1 MVIGITGNTGSGKT
15 IIAGFFKQWG
25 GYVISA
31 DRMGWEVL
39 LDDKV
44 IEKLRGIF
52 GDGIVKDGKVDRK
65 KLGDFVFEDQEQLLK
80 FNKIVHPA
88 LLLELR
94 ETIKNCKKDIVIVDA
109 ALILEWGIKDW
120 FDYIILVSSK
130 LSIIHPRLKR
140 LGIPEEVIQGRIKFQ
155 MDSGEA
161 KGYADFIIEN
171 NGSIKKL
178 RLEARNIW
186 EKIVKEKNRK

>member
-1 MVIGITGNTGSGKT
+1 MIIGITGNTGSGKT

-25 GYVISA
+25 GYVISV

-39 LDDKV
+39 LDGKV
-44 IEKLRGIF
+44 IEKLRRIF
-52 GDGIVKDGKVDRK
+52 GDGIIKDGKVDRK
-65 KLGDFVFEDQEQLLK
+65 RLGDIVFKDQEQLLR
-80 FNKIVHPA
+80 FSKIVHPA
-88 LLLELR
+88 LLLELK

-130 LSIIHPRLKR
+130 LSIIRPRLKR

-171 NGSIKKL
+171 NGSVKKL

-186 EKIVKEKNRK
+186 GKIVKEKNRK

>member
-52 GDGIVKDGKVDRK
+52 GDGIIKDGKVDRK

-161 KGYADFIIEN
+161 KGYVDFIIEN

>member
-15 IIAGFFKQWG
+15 IIAGFFRQWG

-39 LDDKV
+39 LDDRV

-52 GDGIVKDGKVDRK
+52 GDGIIKDGKVDRK
-65 KLGDFVFEDQEQLLK
+65 KLGDIVFEDQEQLLK
-80 FNKIVHPA
+80 FNKIVHPT

-140 LGIPEEVIQGRIKFQ
+140 LGIPDELFKEE
-155 MDSGEA
+155 
-161 KGYADFIIEN
+161 
-171 NGSIKKL
+171 
-178 RLEARNIW
+178 
-186 EKIVKEKNRK
+186 

>member
-15 IIAGFFKQWG
+15 IIAGFFRQWG

-39 LDDKV
+39 LDDRV

-52 GDGIVKDGKVDRK
+52 GDGIIKDGKVDRK
-65 KLGDFVFEDQEQLLK
+65 KLGDIVFEDQEQLLK
-80 FNKIVHPA
+80 FNKIVHPT

-140 LGIPEEVIQGRIKFQ
+140 LGIPDEVIQGRIKFQ
-155 MDSGEA
+155 MDAGEA
-161 KGYADFIIEN
+161 EGCADFIIEN

-186 EKIVKEKNRK
+186 EKIIKEKDRK